1 MILTIFSIGI
11 LALILKHLN
20 PELFNQVCQYLI
32 LAFMVV
38 IFTCLLVKSCDR
50 EYDLET
56 AKHAQWKYERENG
69 LPYTSFSGE

>member
-11 LALILKHLN
+11 LALILKHFN

-56 AKHAQWKYERENG
+56 AKHAQWKFERENG
-69 LPYTSFSGE
+69 LPYTSFRGE